1 VRDAAG
7 IDLESPP
14 DRSTAAARGLLPEV
28 ELVARARAGE
38 AWAFGVLYERHYDRV
53 LGYLYRQTLRVAT
66 AEELTSDA
74 FYAALRGLGRFRGE
88 APFGLWLYRIATNRL
103 RMHRRARRRHPDPE
117 PLNPRSEE
125 LGRVRFSCDAGPED
139 PGAALEKAEQFAR
152 VRRAIGQLGDRY
164 QDVLVLR
171 YFEGLDNDQVA
182 HVLGRRVGTVKSLVH
197 RGLNQLRVALDD
209 GDATGN

>member
-7 IDLESPP
+7 IVFGAPTDGQK
-14 DRSTAAARGLLPEV
+14 AAAQGLLPEV

-66 AEELTSDA
+66 AEELTSDT

-88 APFGLWLYRIATNRL
+88 APFGLWLYRIATNQL
-103 RMHRRARRRHPDPE
+103 RMHRRARRRHPGPE
-117 PLNPRSEE
+117 PLDPRSEE

-139 PGAALEKAEQFAR
+139 PGAALEKVEQFAR
-152 VRRAIGQLGDRY
+152 VRRAIDRLGDSY

-182 HVLGRRVGTVKSLVH
+182 HILGRRVGTVKSLVH
-197 RGLNQLRVALDD
+197 RGLSQLRAALDD
-209 GDATGN
+209 GDATGS